1 MIIALYIVAYLCGVI
16 VTILLYCLY
25 WKLKE
30 YSWYEIEEPDL
41 EFGTRLQVAT
51 TLSLIWPISGLF
63 LIFVVLILIVEWIP
77 KKLLG

>member
-30 YSWYEIEEPDL
+30 YSWYKIEEPDV
-41 EFGTRLQVAT
+41 EFGSRLEVAT
-51 TLSLIWPISGLF
+51 VLSLIATVLSLIWSTSGLF
-63 LIFVVLILIVEWIP
+63 LILVALILIV
-77 KKLLG
+77 K